1 MIILFTGNG
10 KGKTTAALGQAFRT
24 LGRGKRVLMIQF
36 IKGPWKSGEDELTG
50 RFKAQKVKILE
61 TDQLRRLEGSELRP
75 QASEELLEG
84 LENFYD
90 FHIKKMGRGFVG
102 ILGDTLPKEE
112 HARAARE
119 ALQFATSE
127 MRQGKWD
134 LIILDEVNVATS
146 LGLLTKEEVL
156 EALQLVPVEKFVILT
171 GRDAPQEFIDA
182 ADLVTEMREVKHPF
196 NDGKMAKI
204 ALEF

>member
-1 MIILFTGNG
+1 MIIVFTGNG

-36 IKGPWKSGEDELTG
+36 IKGPWKSGEDELVG
-50 RFKAQKVKILE
+50 RFKAQKALFKE
-61 TDQLRRLEGSELRP
+61 DDQ
-75 QASEELLEG
+75 ELLEG

-119 ALQFATSE
+119 ALEYFRKENAS
-127 MRQGKWD
+127 GSYH
-134 LIILDEVNVATS
+134 LIILDEINVATS

-156 EALQLVPVEKFVILT
+156 DALKDVKPEKFVLLT
-171 GRDAPQEFIDA
+171 GRSAPQEFIDA
-182 ADLVTEMREVKHPF
+182 ADLVTEMKEVKHPF
-196 NDGKMAKI
+196 NDGKLAKI